1 MYKSPIELVVN
12 QVQNLMLEQQ
22 ENQVFQA
29 IQKTGVIVDKEELQK
44 ALKYDREQYQNGY
57 NDGYTD
63 GANAMLAKLNAIL
76 QGVIDLNYLDT
87 LHKEVGGVNNGST

>member
-1 MYKSPIELVVN
+1 
-12 QVQNLMLEQQ
+12 MLEQQ

-63 GANAMLAKLNAIL
+63 GANAMLAKLNANL
-76 QGVIDLNYLDT
+76 QGVIDLNYLET
-87 LHKEVGGVNNGST
+87 LHKEMVGENNV